1 MTKTLVI
8 IESPGKKAKLESIL
22 GADYIV
28 RASFGHIRDLPER
41 EIGVKAPDFRPTYVV
56 SDDRAKITVKR
67 LKEDARSV
75 DRVLL
80 ATDPDRE
87 GEAIAWHI
95 ADELKLK
102 NPERSAFTE
111 ITPKA
116 VQKAVHAPRFLDMNL
131 VHAQEARRVLD
142 RLVGYQVSPAL
153 SDKTGQKLT
162 AGRVQSP
169 AVRLVVEREREIR
182 AFVPTTHFGAALIFH
197 APTTWRAMWVP
208 ELTEGQEYQLDEAL
222 AQSAADVK
230 QVRVLAFED
239 GTSKS
244 APPAPFTTSTLQ
256 QAAQVKFKFK
266 PKKTMELAQKLYEQG
281 VITYM
286 RTDSPNLSEDA
297 FALIAEYAKE
307 NGLPVREER
316 RQWKAKGNAQEAHE
330 AIRPAYIANTDGGE
344 TEDEKALYRLIWS
357 RAVASQLAEAT
368 YATRTAQ
375 LESIE
380 AIASGGAARYQ
391 ARGRT
396 LVDKGWKTLYDEP
409 EEDTTDS
416 DDEDADNPVPTLA
429 VGDVLDV
436 GAGGLITKTTKAP
449 KRYTLATLVK
459 ALESHGIGRPA
470 TYAAIL
476 ENISQREYISED
488 KKGFLLASPVAET
501 IIDNLAGTFGFIE
514 LDYTRDLEQDLD
526 EIAEGRKTYRTVVA
540 AAADQ
545 LHGEIGKLGPGNV
558 HPCPDCGQPM
568 RQRKGAH
575 GLFWGCTAYPECR
588 ATRPDD
594 GGKPGE
600 KVERPAAQAAATQP
614 CPSCGKPLR
623 RIKKSK
629 KDDPKKK
636 GYDFW
641 GCTGFP
647 DCKSTFQPAKD
658 GTPMTTGG

>member
-111 ITPKA
+111 ITHKA
-116 VQKAVHAPRFLDMNL
+116 VQNAIHAPRPLDMNL

-182 AFVPTTHFGAALIFH
+182 AFVPTTHFGAALVFH

-396 LVDKGWKTLYDEP
+396 LVDKGWKTLYGEP
-409 EEDTTDS
+409 EDDTTDS

-568 RQRKGAH
+568 RHRKGAH

-614 CPSCGKPLR
+614 CPSCGKPMR

>member
-409 EEDTTDS
+409 E
-416 DDEDADNPVPTLA
+416 
-429 VGDVLDV
+429 
-436 GAGGLITKTTKAP
+436 
-449 KRYTLATLVK
+449 
-459 ALESHGIGRPA
+459 
-470 TYAAIL
+470 
-476 ENISQREYISED
+476 
-488 KKGFLLASPVAET
+488 
-501 IIDNLAGTFGFIE
+501 
-514 LDYTRDLEQDLD
+514 
-526 EIAEGRKTYRTVVA
+526 
-540 AAADQ
+540 
-545 LHGEIGKLGPGNV
+545 
-558 HPCPDCGQPM
+558 
-568 RQRKGAH
+568 
-575 GLFWGCTAYPECR
+575 
-588 ATRPDD
+588 
-594 GGKPGE
+594 
-600 KVERPAAQAAATQP
+600 
-614 CPSCGKPLR
+614 
-623 RIKKSK
+623 
-629 KDDPKKK
+629 
-636 GYDFW
+636 
-641 GCTGFP
+641 
-647 DCKSTFQPAKD
+647 
-658 GTPMTTGG
+658 